1 MILSFSPISFF
12 SNTEKVLEEGV
23 GYVNM
28 LVVAYKLPDGRI
40 LVGAGPVMSHYEFKQ
55 PMQDRLTD
63 EKWREMLDANP
74 PKRPEWTSTY
84 IS

>member
-1 MILSFSPISFF
+1 
-12 SNTEKVLEEGV
+12 
-23 GYVNM
+23 
-28 LVVAYKLPDGRI
+28 
-40 LVGAGPVMSHYEFKQ
+40 MSHYEFKQ

-63 EKWREMLDANP
+63 EKWREMLEANP